1 MEIKN
6 DTTMEEAFDQLNAL
20 LDDMEQS
27 EHSLEETFHLY
38 EDGLKLIQ
46 YCSEKVDTIEKKLVI
61 LEEGGKDDSDSRID
75 S

>member
-1 MEIKN
+1 M
-6 DTTMEEAFDQLNAL
+6 
-20 LDDMEQS
+20 
-27 EHSLEETFHLY
+27 Y

-61 LEEGGKDDSDSRID
+61 LEEGGEDDRDSRID